1 VNLEQA
7 RRSQVA
13 ALTIT
18 ETAQLLQVDV
28 RTVSRACE
36 EGQLPHLRIGRRL
49 LIPRLPLLALL
60 GADRDPTHGTTPAA
74 QGDPAVGPA
83 HLLATVT
90 GATVAAQPEARSVI
104 NR

>member
-1 VNLEQA
+1 MNLEQA

-60 GADRDPTHGTTPAA
+60 GADRDPTHVPAPA
-74 QGDPAVGPA
+74 TLDDPAVRSA
-83 HLLATVT
+83 HMLATVT

>member
-1 VNLEQA
+1 MNLEQA

-60 GADRDPTHGTTPAA
+60 GADQDRAHGTTPAA
-74 QGDPAVGPA
+74 QDGPAMRPA

>member
-1 VNLEQA
+1 VNLAEA
-7 RRSQVA
+7 RQSQVA
-13 ALTIT
+13 ALTILQ
-18 ETAQLLQVDV
+18 TAQLLQVDV

-60 GADRDPTHGTTPAA
+60 GADQAPSLSASASQAHAGVVATHGRTTAA
-74 QGDPAVGPA
+74 HSGVFSE
-83 HLLATVT
+83 LAT
-90 GATVAAQPEARSVI
+90 ESVL